1 MSYRPSCSK
10 SKRDTRRRNHIHL
23 CKHNTL
29 GLGWKKIKAYGSWR
43 FLEWPGSQK
52 IIEES
57 LDIINSD
64 HSLLRTQKSGRYKLE
79 KKRKQVQR
87 AESEKIKDV
96 VWSQIEAEKE
106 PFKFWKK
113 FFWQFKCI
121 HLNLFLKGFKK
132 RRLAE
137 EVPQVP
143 STMMSAA
150 RLGKAWNFEHHM
162 KMGQNLYVIL

>member
-1 MSYRPSCSK
+1 MNYRPSCSK

-29 GLGWKKIKAYGSWR
+29 GLGWKKIKASGSWR

-52 IIEES
+52 IIEGNW
-57 LDIINSD
+57 DIINND
-64 HSLLRTQKSGRYKLE
+64 HSVSRTQKSGRYKLE

-96 VWSQIEAEKE
+96 VLSQIEAEKE

-113 FFWQFKCI
+113 FFGNSNEFICI
-121 HLNLFLKGFKK
+121 YFWKDLRNDVWPRKYPKFHQQWCRQL
-132 RRLAE
+132 
-137 EVPQVP
+137 V
-143 STMMSAA
+143 
-150 RLGKAWNFEHHM
+150 
-162 KMGQNLYVIL
+162 